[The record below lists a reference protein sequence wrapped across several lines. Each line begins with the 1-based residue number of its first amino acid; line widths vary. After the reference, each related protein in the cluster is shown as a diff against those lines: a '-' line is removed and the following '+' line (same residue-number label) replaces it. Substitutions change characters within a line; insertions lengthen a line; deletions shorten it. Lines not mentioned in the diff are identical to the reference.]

1 MTADLAIGYWLSEM
15 DASTRSLTQNGLA
28 PSSHGVRIDSFPEA
42 DSLARQLRTTIKGE
56 VRFNRGSRAAYSM
69 DASNYRQI
77 PIGVV
82 VPRDEADVITT
93 VSICRKF
100 GAPILSRGGGTSLAG
115 QGCNVAVVL
124 DFSKHLNRILEL
136 DPAGR
141 FARVQPG
148 LVLDTLRDAAEKYGL
163 TFAPDPSTHN
173 RCTLGGMIGNNSSGT
188 HSLMGGKV
196 QDNIEELRVLLYDG
210 TILTVGATSSE
221 ELAQVIREN
230 SRRGQIYSGLLRL
243 RDRYG
248 ALARDRFAKI
258 PRRVSGYN
266 FDELLPEASFNVARA
281 LVGSEGTCVIV
292 LEAKV
297 RLVHSPPYKSL
308 VCLGCKDVFVAA
320 DSVPDILRFKPIALE
335 GFEGDVLAVMRQK
348 NLQPENIALLPPGN
362 GYLLAEFGGDTAA
375 EADAEADKLVNWLR
389 KQPVPPVIKVVRDPD
404 EVKRIW
410 KVREASNGGTT
421 VIPGQHSITHE
432 GWEDAAVHPRML
444 GRYLRDYKAL
454 LAKHGYKGWYYG
466 HFGEGCVH
474 QRVTFD
480 LETDRGVRTFRR
492 FLEEAA
498 DLVVQ
503 YGGSISGEHGDGH
516 ARAFL
521 YEKMFGPELVDGF
534 RQFKQLWDPD
544 NKLNPGK
551 VVDPYPPEAFLK
563 LGADYNPLPVKTH
576 FHFPDDQG
584 SLEKATQRCVG
595 VGACRKTDAGT
606 MCPSY
611 QVTRDEI
618 HSTRGRA
625 HLLFEMLQGELLKG
639 GWRDRAVK
647 ESMDLCLSCKGCKS
661 ECPTNV
667 DIATYKSEFLSH
679 YYEGRPRPFNHYAF
693 GFIDR
698 WARLASFAPK
708 LVNAINSSPVI
719 SRVAKAMLQVAQQR
733 EIPKLAEETFAR
745 WVRKHPAS
753 SGLGREV
760 VLFAD
765 TFNNY
770 FRPRTARA
778 AWEVLQKAGFAVHVP
793 QTQEHLC
800 CGRPLYDFGLLGAA
814 KKYLQKV
821 LHALEPYVN
830 AGLPVIMLEPSCA
843 SVFRD
848 ELRGLFPHH
857 GVAYRL
863 RQQTFTLSSF
873 LQTQNDYE
881 PPRLSGRK
889 VLLHGHCHHKAV
901 LKFGD
906 EEALLRRMGVELKS
920 LDSGCCGMAG
930 PFGFESANTAIAQ
943 ALGERVLLPAVRACG
958 PETIVLT
965 DGFSCHEQI
974 AQNTNREPLHIAEV
988 LRMAM
993 DDHEE
998 QIANRR

>member
-1 MTADLAIGYWLSEM
+1 M
-15 DASTRSLTQNGLA
+15 DALTSLFSKDDLP
-28 PSSHGVRIDSFPEA
+28 PSSHAVRIDTFSEA
-42 DSLARQLRTTIKGE
+42 QVLEQELRAGIKGE
-56 VRFNRGSRAAYSM
+56 VRFDRGSRAAYSM

-77 PIGVV
+77 PIGIVI
-82 VPRDEADVITT
+82 PRDEADVLAA
-93 VSICRKF
+93 VAVCRKF

-124 DFSKHLNRILEL
+124 DFSKYFNQILEL
-136 DPAGR
+136 NPERR

-148 LVLDTLRDAAEKYGL
+148 LVLDTLRDAAEKHGL

-196 QDNIEELRVLLYDG
+196 QENIEEMRVLLYDG
-210 TILTVGATSSE
+210 TILTVGPTSRE
-221 ELAQVIREN
+221 ELTRITREN
-230 SRRGQIYSGLLRL
+230 SRRGQIYSELVRL

-248 ALARDRFAKI
+248 DLARARFAKI

-266 FDELLPEASFNVARA
+266 FDELLPETPFNVARA
-281 LVGSEGTCVIV
+281 LVGSEGTCSIV

-297 RLVHSPPYKSL
+297 RLVHSPRYKSL
-308 VCLGCKDVFVAA
+308 VCLGFKDVFVAA
-320 DSVPDILRFKPIALE
+320 DSVPDILEFKPIALE
-335 GFEGDVLAVMRQK
+335 GFEGDVLTVMRQK

-375 EADAEADKLVNWLR
+375 AADANADELVSWLR
-389 KQPVPPVIKVVRDPD
+389 KQSEPPVVKVVRDPG

-410 KVREASNGGTT
+410 KVREAGNGGTT

-432 GWEDAAVHPRML
+432 GWEDAAVHPRVL
-444 GRYLRDYKAL
+444 GPYLRDYKAL
-454 LAKHGYKGWYYG
+454 LTKYGYRGWYYG

-480 LETDRGVRTFRR
+480 LETDQGVRTFRR

-498 DLVVQ
+498 DLVVR

-521 YEKMFGPELVDGF
+521 YEKMFGAELVEGF
-534 RQFKQLWDPD
+534 SQFKRLWDPD

-551 VVDPYPPEAFLK
+551 VVEPYPPEAFLK
-563 LGADYNPLPVKTH
+563 LGADYNPAQVKTH

-584 SLEKATQRCVG
+584 SFEKATQRCVG

-611 QVTRDEI
+611 QVTREEI

-639 GWRDRAVK
+639 GWRDQQVK

-679 YYEGRPRPFNHYAF
+679 YYEGRLRPLNHYAF
-693 GFIDR
+693 GFIDQ

-708 LVNAINSSPVI
+708 LANGIHSTPMVNRIARTV
-719 SRVAKAMLQVAQQR
+719 LQVAEQR
-733 EIPKLAEETFAR
+733 EIPKLADETFVK
-745 WVRKHPAS
+745 WVRQQP
-753 SGLGREV
+753 GGTGGEV

-770 FRPRTARA
+770 FRPGTAQS
-778 AWEVLQKAGFAVHVP
+778 AWKILRSAGFSVHVP
-793 QTQEHLC
+793 QTRKHLC
-800 CGRPLYDFGLLGAA
+800 CGRPLYDFGLLGPA
-814 KKYLQKV
+814 KRYLQRV
-821 LHALEPYVN
+821 LCALEPYVN

-848 ELRGLFPHH
+848 ELRSLFPHH
-857 GVAYRL
+857 GVAHRL

-873 LQTQNDYE
+873 LQTRVGNYE
-881 PPRLSGRK
+881 PPRLPGRK

-901 LKFGD
+901 LKFSD
-906 EEALLRRMGVELKS
+906 EEALLKRMGVELKS

-930 PFGFESANTAIAQ
+930 PFGFERAKINIAQ
-943 ALGERVLLPAVRACG
+943 ALGERVLLPAVRAADSD
-958 PETIVLT
+958 TIVVT
-965 DGFSCHEQI
+965 DGFSCREQI
-974 AQNTNREPLHIAEV
+974 VQNTGREPLHIGEV
-988 LRMAM
+988 LWMAQ
-993 DDHEE
+993 ERGT
-998 QIANRR
+998 NS

>member
-1 MTADLAIGYWLSEM
+1 M
-15 DASTRSLTQNGLA
+15 DASSHSTTRPDVPQPRDAPSDPSFTQNGLA
-28 PSSHGVRIDSFPEA
+28 PSSHAVRIDSFPQA
-42 DSLARQLRTTIKGE
+42 DALERELRTSIKGE
-56 VRFNRGSRAAYSM
+56 VRFDRGSRAAYSM

-77 PIGVV
+77 PIAVV
-82 VPRDEADVITT
+82 VPRDEADVIKT
-93 VSICRKF
+93 VSVCRKF

-124 DFSKHLNRILEL
+124 DFSKYLNRIVEL
-136 DPAGR
+136 DPQRR

-196 QDNIEELRVLLYDG
+196 QDNVEELRVLLYDG
-210 TILTVGATSSE
+210 TILAVGATSSE
-221 ELAQVIREN
+221 ELAQAIRKN
-230 SRRGQIYSGLLRL
+230 DRRGQIYSGLLRL

-248 ALARDRFAKI
+248 DLARDRFAQI

-266 FDELLPEASFNVARA
+266 FDELLPETSFNIARA

-297 RLVHSPPYKSL
+297 KLVYSPPFKSL
-308 VCLGCKDVFVAA
+308 VCLGFKDVFVAA

-335 GFEGDVLAVMRQK
+335 GFEGEVLAVMRQK

-362 GYLLAEFGGDTAA
+362 GYLLAEFGGDSAA
-375 EADAEADKLVNWLR
+375 AADAAADKLVSWLR
-389 KQPVPPVIKVVRDPD
+389 EQADSPVIKVVREPS

-410 KVREASNGGTT
+410 KVREAGNGGTT
-421 VIPGQHSITHE
+421 VIPGRHSITHE
-432 GWEDAAVHPRML
+432 GWEDAAVHPRVL

-454 LAKHGYKGWYYG
+454 LAKYGYQGWYYG

-480 LETDRGVRTFRR
+480 LETDRGIRTFRR
-492 FLEEAA
+492 FLGEAA
-498 DLVVQ
+498 DLVVR

-521 YEKMFGPELVDGF
+521 YEKMFGPELVEGF
-534 RQFKQLWDPD
+534 RQFKRLWDPD

-563 LGADYNPLPVKTH
+563 LGADYNPAQAKTR
-576 FHFPDDQG
+576 FYFPEDQG
-584 SLEKATQRCVG
+584 SFEKATQRCVG

-611 QVTRDEI
+611 QVTREEV

-639 GWRDRAVK
+639 GWHDQAVK
-647 ESMDLCLSCKGCKS
+647 QSMDLCLSCKGCKS

-679 YYEGRPRPFNHYAF
+679 FYEGRPRPLSHYAF

-698 WARLASFAPK
+698 WAQLASFAPK
-708 LVNAINSSPVI
+708 LANAITSTPAINRI
-719 SRVAKAMLQVAQQR
+719 AKGLLQVAEQR
-733 EIPKLAEETFAR
+733 EIPKFAAETFVN
-745 WVRKHPAS
+745 WVRKQPDGDGS
-753 SGLGREV
+753 RGGV

-770 FRPRTARA
+770 FRPDTARA
-778 AWEVLQKAGFAVHVP
+778 AWEILRSAGFSVHVP
-793 QTQEHLC
+793 QTTGHLC
-800 CGRPLYDFGLLGAA
+800 CGRPLYDFGLLGPA
-814 KKYLQKV
+814 KRYLRRV
-821 LHALEPYVN
+821 LSALESYVN
-830 AGLPVIMLEPSCA
+830 SGLPVIMLEPSCA

-848 ELRGLFPHH
+848 ELHGLFPHH
-857 GVAYRL
+857 AIAHRL
-863 RQQTFTLSSF
+863 RQQTFTFSSF
-873 LQTQNDYE
+873 LQTQVPNYE
-881 PPRLSGRK
+881 PPKIPGRK
-889 VLLHGHCHHKAV
+889 VLLHGHCHHKSV
-901 LKFGD
+901 LKFSD

-930 PFGFESANTAIAQ
+930 PFGFEKTKIIIAQ
-943 ALGERVLLPAVRACG
+943 ALGERVLLPAVRAADSD
-958 PETIVLT
+958 TIVVT
-965 DGFSCHEQI
+965 DGFSCREQI
-974 AQNTNREPLHIAEV
+974 VQNTDREPLHIAEV
-988 LRMAM
+988 LRMALK
-993 DDHEE
+993 
-998 QIANRR
+998 